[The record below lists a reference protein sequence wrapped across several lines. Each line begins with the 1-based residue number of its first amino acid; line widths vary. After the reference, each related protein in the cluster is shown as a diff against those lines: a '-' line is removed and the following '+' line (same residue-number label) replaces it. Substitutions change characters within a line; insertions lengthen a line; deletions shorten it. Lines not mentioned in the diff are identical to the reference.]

1 MSKSFIQRLK
11 KYLLLILFVVL
22 INDTFEQLKFLNTLP
37 LPVLEDS
44 ITIFRENIFSM
55 TDRRKI
61 PHLIYDVV
69 QRELIEESKSGIRET
84 QSNTNHTLTV
94 EQLLADNKDQAAL
107 FEVSKRIYESLQ
119 VVLEFMDKGVK
130 GLLTGDLSVPLIQE
144 MQIKIQGFQEKFERL
159 SNEINTIIQK
169 QETLD
174 QVISEHFKIDHL
186 IELDRGV
193 YERNLPKYTTI
204 AHNF

>member
-1 MSKSFIQRLK
+1 
-11 KYLLLILFVVL
+11 
-22 INDTFEQLKFLNTLP
+22 
-37 LPVLEDS
+37 
-44 ITIFRENIFSM
+44 
-55 TDRRKI
+55 
-61 PHLIYDVV
+61 
-69 QRELIEESKSGIRET
+69 
-84 QSNTNHTLTV
+84 
-94 EQLLADNKDQAAL
+94 
-107 FEVSKRIYESLQ
+107 
-119 VVLEFMDKGVK
+119 MDKGVK

-144 MQIKIQGFQEKFERL
+144 MQIKIQYFQEKFERL

-204 AHNF
+204 AHNFQNFLVTLDRKQSNAALQLKGYQDYFSID